1 MKRLEKAKTW
11 YDAQLSRLKHIQEL
25 SDKHDQQPHLRGL
38 LGDLVRLKKGGER
51 NAKFKEEREDLN
63 RVALVGL
70 FAAFEADFKESFID
84 YIAKRS
90 RMSNEQVENTLPDT
104 ISTWLAMYRI
114 LEPQNFA
121 EPSWKEII
129 RIRDERNRLAHE
141 GFHQP
146 IAPTSPEKVYEA
158 LMKPL
163 QNLAAK
169 VQN

>member
-11 YDAQLSRLKHIQEL
+11 YDAQRSRLEHIQEL
-25 SDKHDQQPHLRGL
+25 SHEHDQQPHLRAL
-38 LGDLVRLKKGGER
+38 LGDLLRLKKGGER
-51 NAKFKEEREDLN
+51 NAKFKEERENLY
-63 RVALVGL
+63 RIALVGL
-70 FAAFEADFKESFID
+70 FAAFEADFREGFID
-84 YIAKRS
+84 YIVKRS
-90 RMSNEQVENTLPDT
+90 GMSNEQVENTLPDT

-114 LEPQNFA
+114 LEPQSFS
-121 EPSWKEII
+121 ESLWKQIT

-146 IAPTSPEKVYEA
+146 ITHTSPEDAYDA
-158 LMKPL
+158 LKKPL